1 MGVEAVVGYIQQ
13 NLEAAPFVIV
23 LILTIA
29 GANIP
34 LSEDVINITAALMA
48 VMNPDYALRL
58 LTAVLIGAFLGDTVS
73 YWFGRGAGQLLLAP
87 KKSMRRNA
95 LRKKVA
101 VMTGFLR
108 KRDALVL
115 IFGRF
120 VPFGF
125 RNILH
130 MTSGIIRI
138 PYIRYILLDI
148 PAVLVTTGLLF
159 TLVFLFGRQAADILK
174 TAEIVFLVFLVFAF
188 NGHLVWRRTWNRRK
202 MTEENSPFPTD
213 PS

>member
-1 MGVEAVVGYIQQ
+1 VEAVVGYVQQ
-13 NLEAAPFVIV
+13 NLEFAPLIIV
-23 LILTIA
+23 LLLISA
-29 GANIP
+29 GANVP

-58 LTAVLIGAFLGDTVS
+58 LASVLIGAYLGDTVS
-73 YWFGRGAGQLLLAP
+73 YWVGRGAGDLLLAP
-87 KKSMRRNA
+87 KKSVRRDS

-101 VMTGFLR
+101 VMSDFLH

-115 IFGRF
+115 VFGRF

-138 PYIRYILLDI
+138 SYIRYILIEI
-148 PAVLVTTGLLF
+148 PAVLLTTGLLF
-159 TLVFLFGRQAADILK
+159 ALVFLFGRQAADILK
-174 TAEIVFLVFLVFAF
+174 TAEVAFLAFLVFAVT
-188 NGHLVWRRTWNRRK
+188 GYLVWRKTWKHRK
-202 MTEENSPFPTD
+202 SIE
-213 PS
+213 